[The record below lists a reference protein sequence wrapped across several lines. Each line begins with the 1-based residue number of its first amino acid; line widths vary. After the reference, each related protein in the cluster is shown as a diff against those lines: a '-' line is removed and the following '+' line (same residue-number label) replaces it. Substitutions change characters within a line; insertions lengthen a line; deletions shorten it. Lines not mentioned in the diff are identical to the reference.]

1 MRARCVLM
9 VACLSILLPAGL
21 AANVAVDTPM
31 GNAAAARLLM
41 QGTFGASLADI
52 QAASMQT
59 ISTWFTNQA
68 SLPVSLELPQVTTS
82 NGDRKPAW
90 WKNAVAGQ
98 DQLRQRVAFALSE
111 IFVVSNNN
119 SILVDRSQSL
129 ASYYDLLATD
139 ALGNFRTLI
148 DDVSHSPVMGN
159 FLSFFRNEKPN
170 PLTGVHAD
178 ENYARE
184 IMQLFTV
191 GLWQLNADGSSQL
204 DSSGNGIPT
213 YVQVDVTNLAR
224 VFTGWASN
232 PQTHTG
238 DQAWIY
244 DRDLFHPMVAYE
256 DHHDTN
262 AKVIIGGVQIPGGGT
277 SAADMQIAL
286 DTLFNHP
293 NVGPFIGRQL
303 IQRLVTS
310 NPSPDYVARVS
321 AVFANNGQGVRGD
334 LLAVVKAILTDPAAQ
349 AAGYHGDQGK
359 LREPMLRFTNLWRAF
374 AAHDSAGSIAEL
386 QVVQQGIARF
396 AENPLQSPTV
406 FNFFR
411 PDYER
416 AGPLASAGLA
426 APEFQIANENT
437 VILTSNLLQNLS
449 YQYVDSTGKLY
460 AGSDGY
466 SVQTTPSTVYLQTA
480 VWEPLAAD
488 AGTLVDNLNLVFMAG
503 QMPAAMRTTLVS
515 YVNQLPASPAA
526 TRVAEATSLL
536 INSPQYAIQR

>member
-1 MRARCVLM
+1 MHARGVLI
-9 VACLSILLPAGL
+9 VACLSVLFPLSR
-21 AANVAVDTPM
+21 AAAQATAM
-31 GNAAAARLLM
+31 GSTAAARLLM

-52 QAASMQT
+52 QAASTQ
-59 ISTWFTNQA
+59 SFAAWFANQA
-68 SLPVSLELPQVTTS
+68 SLPVSLELPQVTGS

-90 WKNAVAGQ
+90 WKNAVTGP

-119 SILVDRSQSL
+119 SVLVDRSQSL

-139 ALGNFRTLI
+139 AFGNFRTLI
-148 DDVSHSPVMGN
+148 DDISHSPVMGN
-159 FLSFFRNEKPN
+159 YLSFFRNDKPN
-170 PLTGVHAD
+170 PATGVRAD

-184 IMQLFTV
+184 LMQLFTV
-191 GLWQLNADGSSQL
+191 GLWQLNADGSRQL

-213 YVQVDVTNLAR
+213 YAQADVTDLAR
-224 VFTGWASN
+224 VFTGWASK
-232 PQTHTG
+232 PTIHTG

-244 DRDLFHPMVAYE
+244 DLDLFHPMVAYE

-262 AKVIIGGVQIPGGGT
+262 AKVIIDGVQIPGGGS
-277 SAADMQIAL
+277 SAADLKIAL

-293 NVGPFIGRQL
+293 NVAPFIGRQL
-303 IQRLVTS
+303 IQRLVSS

-334 LLAVVKAILTDPAAQ
+334 LLAVVEAILTDPAAQ
-349 AAGYHGDQGK
+349 TAGYNGDQGK
-359 LREPMLRFTNLWRAF
+359 LREPVLRFTGLWRAF
-374 AAHDSAGSIAEL
+374 GAHDAAGNVAEQ

-396 AENPLQSPTV
+396 AENSLQSPTV

-416 AGPLASAGLA
+416 AGALASAGLA
-426 APEFQIANENT
+426 TPEFQIANENT
-437 VILTSNLLQNLS
+437 VILTSNSLQNVA

-460 AGSDGY
+460 AGADGY
-466 SVQTTPSTVYLQTA
+466 SVPTNASTVYLHTA
-480 VWEPLAAD
+480 AWEPLAAD
-488 AGTLVDNLNLVFMAG
+488 AELVDNLNLVFMAG
-503 QMPAAMRTTLVS
+503 QMPAAMRTTLIN

-526 TRVAEATSLL
+526 TRVAEAVSLL